1 MGINED
7 LWGSTTFG
15 GTFMKK
21 LLAQPAGLLVVL
33 WGWVQFLGYLRYYSV
48 RAISLSFATCKTL
61 EYLTNGLMVL
71 VLLFTLNYLYVH
83 RAWFK
88 KPEVKTVLTIWVA
101 LFLSMVFTNLIMHNV
116 LHHIVFELQHS
127 LFMLLTAVAILITG
141 SLIKNRWMFIGGILF
156 ALLAFGSSYFVLK
169 YQMLL
174 EAIGWMVGFIIPGHL
189 MMRRK

>member
-1 MGINED
+1 
-7 LWGSTTFG
+7 
-15 GTFMKK
+15 MKK

-71 VLLFTLNYLYVH
+71 VLLFTLYYLYVH
-83 RAWFK
+83 RVWFK
-88 KPEVKTVLTIWVA
+88 KPEVKTMLTIWIA

-169 YQMLL
+169 NQMLL

>member
-7 LWGSTTFG
+7 LWSSTTFG